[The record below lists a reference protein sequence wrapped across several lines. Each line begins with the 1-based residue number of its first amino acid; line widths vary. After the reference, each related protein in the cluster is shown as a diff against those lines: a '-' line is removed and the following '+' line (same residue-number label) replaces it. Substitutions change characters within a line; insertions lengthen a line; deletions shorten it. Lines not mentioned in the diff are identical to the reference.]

1 MPPPRTK
8 GPVKKF
14 ADSRKKFAANKGLA
28 NLVKNKSDLVN
39 APVSQQD
46 ILNTVSNAPQKF
58 GKDNESRRAFI
69 ERNTKNGEMNEAAKA
84 MFNFYNDGRN
94 KYQLDMNEF
103 RNASPENKQAYAKRF
118 PVENFAMEGLP
129 NLIPGVSQIKKLQY
143 FLNKQ
148 GKKVGENLVNKA
160 KNVLQQNKGRLPVE
174 KGRPYSN
181 SNYINKGYRDRIMD
195 MVPEE
200 VYHWD
205 PYLDNANITPD
216 DVKNLV
222 PNKYAENY
230 GLGKINKD
238 VFDPLD
244 PNNLAGYYP
253 TNVASAGP
261 YNSGFPIN
269 PDYVNKKEGSGEN
282 TFTVNNTDMSVLDPL
297 FDADESQPGMGVDAG
312 RISLNQNTEGSN
324 LVEGSNPVGEVSSR
338 RIAGQDPN
346 VNYGDEYNS
355 LDVQAE
361 LNNRANNILNQKLYD
376 NQLNE
381 NINNQLNE
389 NIFDDTAENYEQ
401 EFLDTYGTPMIGN
414 IEQRN
419 LSNSPLA
426 SYGYGDR
433 DTKSRLRTQNKLNN
447 LTEFPRFLNMGYTPM
462 KKNPDT
468 GYPYG
473 AEEGYEL
480 PSDPTFG
487 GGPFDDNTFDIAELN
502 DDQIRAIQFFSPAD
516 YRRNQGLV
524 DYTEDEVFQHFIDNQ
539 LKPKTKKGFLGIGRD
554 EDPTVA
560 EVKEVMV
567 AADGGYAGKNND
579 NSLKQLASFNT
590 TYES

>member
-1 MPPPRTK
+1 MPPPRRK
-8 GPVKKF
+8 GPVKKLELNKSNKANKNF

-103 RNASPENKQAYAKRF
+103 RNASPENKQAYAERF

-148 GKKVGENLVNKA
+148 GKKEDE
-160 KNVLQQNKGRLPVE
+160 NVLQQKKGPFPVE
-174 KGRPYSN
+174 
-181 SNYINKGYRDRIMD
+181 MD

-200 VYHWD
+200 VYHWG

-216 DVKNLV
+216 DVKDLV

-261 YNSGFPIN
+261 YDSGFPIN
-269 PDYVNKKEGSGEN
+269 PNYVNRKEGSGEN

>member
-1 MPPPRTK
+1 MPPPRRK
-8 GPVKKF
+8 GPVKKLELNKSNKANKNF

-148 GKKVGENLVNKA
+148 GKKEDE
-160 KNVLQQNKGRLPVE
+160 NVLQQKKGPFLVE
-174 KGRPYSN
+174 
-181 SNYINKGYRDRIMD
+181 D
-195 MVPEE
+195 E
-200 VYHWD
+200 VDHWG
-205 PYLDNANITPD
+205 PYLDNANITLD

-222 PNKYAENY
+222 PNRYAENY

-261 YNSGFPIN
+261 YDSGFPIN
-269 PDYVNKKEGSGEN
+269 PNYVNRKEGSGEN

>member
-1 MPPPRTK
+1 MPPPRRK
-8 GPVKKF
+8 GPVKKLELNKSNKANKNF

-103 RNASPENKQAYAKRF
+103 RNASPENKQAYAERF

-148 GKKVGENLVNKA
+148 GKKEDE
-160 KNVLQQNKGRLPVE
+160 NVLQQKKGPFPVE
-174 KGRPYSN
+174 N
-181 SNYINKGYRDRIMD
+181 
-195 MVPEE
+195 E
-200 VYHWD
+200 VYHWG
-205 PYLDNANITPD
+205 PYLDNANITLD

-222 PNKYAENY
+222 PNRYAENY

-261 YNSGFPIN
+261 YDSGFPIN
-269 PDYVNKKEGSGEN
+269 PNYVNRKEGSGEN

>member
-1 MPPPRTK
+1 MAYTRGYK
-8 GPVKKF
+8 EK
-14 ADSRKKFAANKGLA
+14 AANKGLA

-69 ERNTKNGEMNEAAKA
+69 GRNTKNGEMNEAAKA

-103 RNASPENKQAYAKRF
+103 RNASPENKQAYAERF

-148 GKKVGENLVNKA
+148 GKKVGEN
-160 KNVLQQNKGRLPVE
+160 VLQQKKGPFPVE
-174 KGRPYSN
+174 MN
-181 SNYINKGYRDRIMD
+181 

-200 VYHWD
+200 VYHWG

-216 DVKNLV
+216 DVKDLV

-261 YNSGFPIN
+261 YDSGFPIN
-269 PDYVNKKEGSGEN
+269 PNYVNRKEGSGEN

-324 LVEGSNPVGEVSSR
+324 LAEGSNPVGEVSSR

-376 NQLNE
+376 
-381 NINNQLNE
+381 NQLNE

>member
-1 MPPPRTK
+1 MPPPRRK
-8 GPVKKF
+8 GPVKKLELNKSNKANKNF

-103 RNASPENKQAYAKRF
+103 RNASPENKQAYAERF

-148 GKKVGENLVNKA
+148 GKKEDE
-160 KNVLQQNKGRLPVE
+160 NVLQQKKGPFPVE
-174 KGRPYSN
+174 N
-181 SNYINKGYRDRIMD
+181 
-195 MVPEE
+195 E
-200 VYHWD
+200 VYHWG

-216 DVKNLV
+216 DVKDLV

-238 VFDPLD
+238 VFDPLA

-261 YNSGFPIN
+261 YDSGFPIN
-269 PDYVNKKEGSGEN
+269 PNYVNRKEGSGEN